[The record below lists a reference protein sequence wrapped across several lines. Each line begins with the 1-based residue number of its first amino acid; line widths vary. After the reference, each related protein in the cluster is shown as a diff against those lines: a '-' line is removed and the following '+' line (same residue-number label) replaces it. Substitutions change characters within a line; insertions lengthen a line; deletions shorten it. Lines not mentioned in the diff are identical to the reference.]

1 MNKITQ
7 HKQKVFGLLIS
18 ILFILL
24 IIWNLDTEQLFE
36 TFNMFDYKVLFIFA
50 PLYVFSLWLRGARWK
65 CLLCNSNKLSIQEAF
80 LSFTACN
87 TINSYFP
94 ARAGD
99 FWRAYHIG
107 KKLDESKMK
116 MLGSII
122 LERIID
128 GISVLLILIFAVI
141 TYCKKP
147 WVLNITYIATLLF
160 LGSFTFFYILIKWN
174 KIDVFF
180 KKLQDIKILKRFE
193 KGIDKTAELVKSFLE
208 GFQSF
213 NSLKCLSY
221 AFSLS
226 FIAWGIECYL
236 TYVLITGF
244 SNEYGFSISL
254 FVISF
259 IALSTIIPSSSIFV
273 GPYQF
278 AYIFA
283 LSLYHIAKS
292 NALAIAFIH
301 QVIIMLITTVITIFY
316 FLTEN
321 TKLENIKSEIE
332 DKINAKNA

>member
-1 MNKITQ
+1 LIKIKQ
-7 HKQKVFGLLIS
+7 HKEKILGLLIS
-18 ILFILL
+18 VLFVLL
-24 IIWNLDTEQLFE
+24 IFWNLDIKQLLN
-36 TFNMFDYKVLFIFA
+36 TFSIFNYKVLILFV
-50 PLYVFSLWLRGARWK
+50 PLYILSLWLRGIRWK
-65 CLLCNSNKLSIQEAF
+65 SLLCDNIKLSIKEAF

-107 KKLDESKMK
+107 KKLNESKMK

-141 TYCKKP
+141 SYCKKP
-147 WVLNITYIATLLF
+147 WILNITYIATLLF
-160 LGSFTFFYILIKWN
+160 VGSFIFFFILIKSNKTGAFFTKLKSIPILKNFEKHIN
-174 KIDVFF
+174 KIEN
-180 KKLQDIKILKRFE
+180 LLNN
-193 KGIDKTAELVKSFLE
+193 FLE

-213 NSLKCLSY
+213 KNIRCLVV
-221 AFSLS
+221 AFFLS
-226 FIAWGIECYL
+226 FIAWGIECFV
-236 TYVLITGF
+236 TYVLISGF
-244 SNEYGFSISL
+244 SNEYGFSIAL

-283 LSLYHIAKS
+283 LGIYHITKA
-292 NALAIAFIH
+292 NALAIAFTH
-301 QVIIMLITTVITIFY
+301 QVTIMLITTIISVIY
-316 FLTEN
+316 FMTEN

-332 DKINAKNA
+332 ENINATNT

>member
-1 MNKITQ
+1 MIKIAQNK
-7 HKQKVFGLLIS
+7 HKAFGVLIS

-24 IIWNLDTEQLFE
+24 IIWNLDTKQLVE
-36 TFNMFDYKVLFIFA
+36 TFNLFNYKVLAIFA
-50 PLYVFSLWLRGARWK
+50 PLYVFSLWIRGARWK
-65 CLLCNSNKLSIQEAF
+65 YLLCNSKLLSIKEAF

-128 GISVLLILIFAVI
+128 GISVLLILLFGVI
-141 TYCKKP
+141 SYCKKP
-147 WVLNITYIATLLF
+147 WILNITYTATLLF
-160 LGSFTFFYILIKWN
+160 LGSFIFFFILIKWGKTN
-174 KIDVFF
+174 QFF
-180 KKLQDIKILKRFE
+180 RKLKNTQMLKKHEKVIIKIE
-193 KGIDKTAELVKSFLE
+193 ELLNNFLE

-213 NSLKCLSY
+213 NNPKCLTVS
-221 AFSLS
+221 FVLS
-226 FIAWGIECYL
+226 FLAWGIECYL
-236 TYVLITGF
+236 TYLLISGF
-244 SNEYGFSISL
+244 DASIGVSVAL

-259 IALSTIIPSSSIFV
+259 VALSTIIPSSSIFV

-278 AYIFA
+278 AYILA
-283 LSLYHIAKS
+283 LGIYHIAKS

-301 QVIIMLITTVITIFY
+301 QLIIMLITTVITIIY

-321 TKLENIKSEIE
+321 TKIENIKSEIE
-332 DKINAKNA
+332 DNNNAKYP